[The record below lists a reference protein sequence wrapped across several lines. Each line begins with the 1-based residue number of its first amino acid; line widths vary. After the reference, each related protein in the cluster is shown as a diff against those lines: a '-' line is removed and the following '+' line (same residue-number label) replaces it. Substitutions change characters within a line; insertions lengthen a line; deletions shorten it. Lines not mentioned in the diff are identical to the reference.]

1 MFFKKAKK
9 KQENSFK
16 IWTEEDMIA
25 EENKP
30 GSLYGNINFSWY
42 PNDLEDFQNRI
53 KIAYRLVSPGCD
65 ISSNSM
71 DYFRR
76 FNRISTD
83 IACALCKDLM
93 TATLI
98 IYQKHWSEYTPEMQ
112 EYVDQ
117 LRQSDKDARYFLYP
131 NMLLRIGRGVDRD
144 LLEAYYKGRE
154 IDICDSVFYDC
165 FAMREGF
172 FESCPDSLFQIE
184 IGSGAELVEKFL
196 AQFAPIVRQRDM
208 DISYNEI
215 EITVD
220 RRLIPHERVVEIVRQ
235 SCEKEEMPLHI
246 NDK

>member
-30 GSLYGNINFSWY
+30 GSLYGNVNFSWY
-42 PNDLEDFQNRI
+42 PRELENPQNRI
-53 KIAYRLVSPGCD
+53 KMVYCLISPECD
-65 ISSNSM
+65 INSNSM

-83 IACALCKDLM
+83 IACALCKNLM
-93 TATLI
+93 TATLVVFR
-98 IYQKHWSEYTPEMQ
+98 KHWSEYTPEMQ
-112 EYVDQ
+112 EYVDH
-117 LRQSDKDARYFLYP
+117 LPQSDQNTRYFLYP

-154 IDICDSVFYDC
+154 IDMCDSVSYNC
-165 FAMREGF
+165 FAMRDGF

-220 RRLIPHERVVEIVRQ
+220 RRFIPHERVVETVEQ
-235 SCEKEEMPLHI
+235 ACAKEGMPLHI
-246 NDK
+246 STE

>member
-208 DISYNEI
+208 DIFYNEI

-235 SCEKEEMPLHI
+235 SCEKEDMPLHI

>member
-1 MFFKKAKK
+1 MFFHLFR
-9 KQENSFK
+9 KQKNEFPK

-235 SCEKEEMPLHI
+235 SCEKENMPLHI

>member
-16 IWTEEDMIA
+16 IWTEEDMIE

-30 GSLYGNINFSWY
+30 DSPYGNINFSWY
-42 PNDLEDFQNRI
+42 PNDLEDFQNCI

-65 ISSNSM
+65 ISGNSV

-83 IACALCKDLM
+83 IACTLCKDRM

-98 IYQKHWSEYTPEMQ
+98 VYRRHWSEYTPEMQ
-112 EYVDQ
+112 EYVDR
-117 LRQSDKDARYFLYP
+117 LPQSGQDARYFLYP

-144 LLEAYYKGRE
+144 LLTAYYKGRE
-154 IDICDSVFYDC
+154 IDMCDSVSYNC
-165 FAMREGF
+165 FAMRDGF

-196 AQFAPIVRQRDM
+196 AQFSPIVRQRDM
-208 DISYNEI
+208 DVFHNEV

-220 RRLIPHERVVEIVRQ
+220 RRVIPHEQVIEIVQKACDKQGGR
-235 SCEKEEMPLHI
+235 LHI
-246 NDK
+246 SVE

>member
-9 KQENSFK
+9 MQENSFK

-196 AQFAPIVRQRDM
+196 TQFSPIVRQRDM

-220 RRLIPHERVVEIVRQ
+220 RRFIPHERVVETVKQ
-235 SCEKEEMPLHI
+235 ACAKEGMPLHI
-246 NDK
+246 STE

>member
-208 DISYNEI
+208 DIFYNEI

>member
-1 MFFKKAKK
+1 MFFHLFK
-9 KQENSFK
+9 KQKNEFPT
-16 IWTEEDMIA
+16 IRTEEDMIT

>member
-30 GSLYGNINFSWY
+30 GSPFGKIYLSWY
-42 PNDLEDFQNRI
+42 PKQLAEDGRV
-53 KIAYRLVSPGCD
+53 AYSLMSYECE
-65 ISSNSM
+65 ISDNSM
-71 DYFRR
+71 NYFHR

-83 IACALCKDLM
+83 IACALCKNLM
-93 TATLI
+93 TATLVVFR
-98 IYQKHWSEYTPEMQ
+98 KHWSEYTPEMQ
-112 EYVDQ
+112 EYVDH
-117 LRQSDKDARYFLYP
+117 LPQSDQNTRYFLYP

-154 IDICDSVFYDC
+154 IDMCDSVSYNC
-165 FAMREGF
+165 FAMRDGF

-220 RRLIPHERVVEIVRQ
+220 RRFIPHERVVEIVRQ
-235 SCEKEEMPLHI
+235 SCEKEDMPLHI
-246 NDK
+246 NDT

>member
-1 MFFKKAKK
+1 MFFKKTKG
-9 KQENSFK
+9 KQNSFSK

-30 GSLYGNINFSWY
+30 DSLYGNINFSWY
-42 PNDLEDFQNRI
+42 PSDLEDHQNRI

-65 ISSNSM
+65 ISSNSV

-76 FNRISTD
+76 FNCISTD
-83 IACALCKDLM
+83 IACALCKDRM
-93 TATLI
+93 TATLVI
-98 IYQKHWSEYTPEMQ
+98 FRRHWSEYTPEMQ

-117 LRQSDKDARYFLYP
+117 LQQSDKDTRYFLHP

-154 IDICDSVFYDC
+154 IDMCDSVSYNC
-165 FAMREGF
+165 FAMRDGF

-196 AQFAPIVRQRDM
+196 TQFSPIVRQRDM
-208 DISYNEI
+208 DISYNEV

-220 RRLIPHERVVEIVRQ
+220 RRVIPHEQVIEIVQKACDKQGGR
-235 SCEKEEMPLHI
+235 LHI
-246 NDK
+246 SVE

>member
-1 MFFKKAKK
+1 MFFKKAKR
-9 KQENSFK
+9 KQNSFPK

-83 IACALCKDLM
+83 IACALCKNLM
-93 TATLI
+93 TATLVVFR
-98 IYQKHWSEYTPEMQ
+98 KHWSEYTPEMQ

-117 LRQSDKDARYFLYP
+117 LPQSDKDTRYFLYP
-131 NMLLRIGRGVDRD
+131 NMLLRIGRGADRD

-154 IDICDSVFYDC
+154 IDICDSVSYNC

-184 IGSGAELVEKFL
+184 IGSGAELVKKFL
-196 AQFAPIVRQRDM
+196 TQFAPIVRQRDM
-208 DISYNEI
+208 DIFYNEI

-220 RRLIPHERVVEIVRQ
+220 RRFISHERVVETVKQ
-235 SCEKEEMPLHI
+235 ACAKEGMPLHL
-246 NDK
+246 NNQ